1 MFKFIK
7 KLFGFGEPAT
17 KSWDEPVST
26 EEKVENTNPVVDR
39 TVVACGC
46 GRSPIGVCVGLHRLS
61 EEEWAV
67 HEKNPNRVK
76 PKAKSGAKKGN
87 KKVSVKKNKKA

>member
-7 KLFGFGEPAT
+7 KLFGVGKPET

-26 EEKVENTNPVVDR
+26 EKKVENADPVVDR
-39 TVVACGC
+39 KVIACGC
-46 GRSPIGVCVGLHRLS
+46 GRSPIGVCVGLHKLS

-67 HEKNPNRVK
+67 HEKNPNKVK
-76 PKAKSGAKKGN
+76 PKAKKGDKKGD
-87 KKVSVKKNKKA
+87 KKVPAKKNKKA